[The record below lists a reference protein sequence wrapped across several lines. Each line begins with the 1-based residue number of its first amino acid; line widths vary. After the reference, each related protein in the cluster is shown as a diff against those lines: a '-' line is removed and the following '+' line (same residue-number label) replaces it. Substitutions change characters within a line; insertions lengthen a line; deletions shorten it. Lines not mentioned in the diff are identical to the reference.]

1 MKNKFITFG
10 TDSSGSDTF
19 YGYWAN
25 DIKGMYPTSDTN
37 LRIHVTGDHVA
48 ASQPDTDNIYINIT
62 ITSNKHKEV
71 MEAIYKEINF
81 GEDPVILIADN
92 INGVYLDSNMSDVSI
107 SVSQSAGFNIVGYA
121 GYFGSTYI
129 HPNDW
134 IAEEGTT
141 DALVIE
147 TGVTGKL
154 GVRATGSTNLYAC
167 VRVPQG
173 FTANGG
179 RVDASDNSLAVEF
192 YKGEQDGDL
201 TSLGTTT
208 SNNNVTLASTFASQA
223 GEFMWV
229 RIAVGSTNTI
239 FGGRVT
245 WTQTPR

>member
-10 TDSSGSDTF
+10 TDSSGSDKF
-19 YGYWAN
+19 YGYWASE
-25 DIKGMYPTSDTN
+25 IRGMYPVGDTT
-37 LRIHVTGDHVA
+37 LRIHVIGDHVA
-48 ASQPDTDNIYINIT
+48 ASQPNTDNVYFNLT

-81 GEDPVILIADN
+81 GEDAVILIADN
-92 INGVYLDSNMSDVSI
+92 INGVYLDSNITDVSI
-107 SVSQSAGFNIVGYA
+107 SLSQSAAFNIVGYA
-121 GYFGSTYI
+121 GHFGSTYI

-147 TGVTGKL
+147 TGVSGKL

-167 VRVPQG
+167 VRVPRG
-173 FTANGG
+173 FTGTGG
-179 RVDASDNSLAVEF
+179 RVDASDDSLAVEF

-208 SNNNVTLASTFASQA
+208 SNTNYTLSSTFASQL

-239 FGGRVT
+239 FGGKVT